1 MPFDVPFVAA
11 TKDVA
16 GEGWGG
22 VNKVSIESHQVRD
35 LGFTQEKISRVKW
48 LEKGQDF

>member
-35 LGFTQEKISRVKW
+35 RGFTQEREFPPHMADARKW
-48 LEKGQDF
+48 